1 MKPDSTFMPFR
12 IARSGDG
19 KHLKEVYS
27 CLMKTIINCIIG
39 FAVALLAP
47 QIVQAQGTM
56 TYLSNL
62 DQASAGSLAV
72 GSNSWVALG
81 FSAGTNAS
89 GYVLNSVQLAMTD
102 ASGNPSG
109 FTVFLY
115 LAAPGFGPG
124 WIPLGKI
131 GTFSGSLNPATGDIY
146 TFTSVSNLML
156 SAGRAYFVVLTAGTA
171 VANGAYELSYAD
183 ANSYDTSEGWVGPS
197 LPPFGQGGVSTSS
210 YGALPTAHW
219 DVISSDYGQLAI
231 NATAIP
237 EPGVLGLFGL
247 FGLGFLW
254 HRRKAKA
261 V

>member
-12 IARSGDG
+12 IAISGDG

-72 GSNSWVALG
+72 GSNSW
-81 FSAGTNAS
+81 SAMLFNSGTNLN
-89 GYVLNSVQLAMTD
+89 GYTLDSIQLGMAD

-109 FTVFLY
+109 FTAMLY
-115 LAAPGFGPG
+115 SARIGFGPLPG
-124 WIPLGKI
+124 SNLC
-131 GTFSGSLNPATGDIY
+131 TLDGSLNPVIGGIY
-146 TFTSVSNLML
+146 TFTSISNVML
-156 SAGRAYFVVLTAGTA
+156 SPSTVYFIVLTAGTA
-171 VANGAYELSYAD
+171 VANGAYDWSYAS
-183 ANSYDTSEGWVGPS
+183 ANSYNPSGGWFTLGDVW
-197 LPPFGQGGVSTSS
+197 TSS
-210 YGALPTAHW
+210 DSSHW
-219 DVISSDYGQLAI
+219 YTTGDSARFAI
-231 NATAIP
+231 NAIPVP
-237 EPGVLGLFGL
+237 EPGVLSLVGLVGL
-247 FGLGFLW
+247 AFLW

>member
-1 MKPDSTFMPFR
+1 MPFR

-62 DQASAGSLAV
+62 GQSPDGSNAV
-72 GSNSWVALG
+72 GSDSWLAALFG
-81 FSAGTNAS
+81 TGPNAG
-89 GYVLNSVQLAMTD
+89 GYSLNSIQLGMAN

-109 FTVFLY
+109 FTVMLY
-115 LAAPGFGPG
+115 SEVGVTGYFPGSS
-124 WIPLGKI
+124 LG
-131 GTFSGSLNPATGDIY
+131 TLDGSLNPTTAGIY
-146 TFTSVSNLML
+146 TFTPASNLTL
-156 SAGRAYFVVLTAGTA
+156 SPSTYYFIVLTAGTT
-171 VANGAYELSYAD
+171 VANGAYEWNALNTFSY
-183 ANSYDTSEGWVGPS
+183 NPSGGW
-197 LPPFGQGGVSTSS
+197 GGVISWISNNGS
-210 YGALPTAHW
+210 LWTAHPPL
-219 DVISSDYGQLAI
+219 DFSQFAI
-231 NATAIP
+231 NATVIP
-237 EPGVLGLFGL
+237 EPGVLSLFGL
-247 FGLGFLW
+247 GGLGFLW